1 MDNNDISSS
10 GFVIQENNSEII
22 SSFHSIKEIETKGYS
37 CLYTATKFGKKV
49 ILKGL
54 KPEFKK
60 ERFYQDLL
68 KKEFEISYFLDHP
81 NIVKIIDFQ
90 NISNIGDCIVME
102 YVEGV
107 TLREFDECQ
116 RDNETTSRDVTHYT
130 DENKHDVI
138 GASSKVARSRGR
150 RDKRVYEK
158 IFNELLDAM
167 EYFHSK
173 QIIHRD
179 LKPDNIL
186 ITNNGNNV
194 KIIDFGLSDADD
206 YVILKQAAG
215 TRKYAAPEQLIP
227 NNTIDCRADIYSLG
241 IILKNNFPKS
251 YHKIAEKCA
260 QQDKEKR
267 FSSVGDIRNFIKR
280 KEITKITAAVSLIL
294 LLLFALSF
302 AVTKHYISSRTYSM
316 NEKKIL
322 TESTQY
328 IDSQI
333 EIIKNKI
340 KEGPTSSV
348 DKYNEVAMTY
358 YELMTLDH
366 KKWLDNI
373 PNDIPFYNDFMTHW
387 NTYLNNKSMDI
398 FQSYLDWIEESSTLI
413 FNSLESGEDLVP
425 DSEIPVKVK
434 IIKVED
440 N

>member
-10 GFVIQENNSEII
+10 GFVIQENNSEMTP
-22 SSFHSIKEIETKGYS
+22 SFHSIKEIETKGYS

-102 YVEGV
+102 YVEGM
-107 TLREFDECQ
+107 TLREFVESQ
-116 RDNETTSRDVTHYT
+116 RDNKTTSQRVG
-130 DENKHDVI
+130 EAQN
-138 GASSKVARSRGR
+138 S

-280 KEITKITAAVSLIL
+280 KKITKITAAVSLIL

-302 AVTKHYISSRTYSM
+302 AVTKHYISSRTYSL

-340 KEGPTSSV
+340 KEGPTSSL
-348 DKYNEVAMTY
+348 DKYNEVVKIY
-358 YELMTLDH
+358 YELTTLDH

-387 NTYLNNKSMDI
+387 NTYFGENHKDVIM
-398 FQSYLDWIEESSTLI
+398 SYIYWNQESLQLI
-413 FNSLESGEDLVP
+413 FDNLKPGENIVFDE
-425 DSEIPVKVK
+425 EIPVM
-434 IIKVED
+434 IRIT
-440 N
+440 NN

>member
-1 MDNNDISSS
+1 MDNNNISSS
-10 GFVIQENNSEII
+10 GFVLQENNSEMI

-37 CLYTATKFGKKV
+37 CLYTATKLGKKV

-68 KKEFEISYFLDHP
+68 KKEFEISYSLDHP
-81 NIVKIIDFQ
+81 NIVKIIEFQ
-90 NISNIGDCIVME
+90 NVPNIGDCIVME

-107 TLREFDECQ
+107 TLREFVESQ
-116 RDNETTSRDVTHYT
+116 RIEEAQN
-130 DENKHDVI
+130 
-138 GASSKVARSRGR
+138 R

-241 IILKNNFPKS
+241 IILRNNFPKS
-251 YHKIAEKCA
+251 YQKIAEKCA

-267 FSSVGDIRNFIKR
+267 FSSVSEIRNFIK
-280 KEITKITAAVSLIL
+280 KKKITKITAAATLIL
-294 LLLFALSF
+294 LLLFGLSF
-302 AVTKHYISSRTYSM
+302 VVTKHYISSGTYSL
-316 NEKKIL
+316 NEEKIL

-340 KEGPTSSV
+340 KEGPTSSL
-348 DKYNEVAMTY
+348 DKYNEVVKIY
-358 YELMTLDH
+358 YELTTLDH

-387 NTYLNNKSMDI
+387 NTYFGENHKDAIM
-398 FQSYLDWIEESSTLI
+398 SYIYWNQESLQLI
-413 FNSLESGEDLVP
+413 FNNLKPGENIVVDE
-425 DSEIPVKVK
+425 EIPVMFR
-434 IIKVED
+434 II
-440 N
+440 NN

>member
-10 GFVIQENNSEII
+10 GFVIQENNSEMI

-90 NISNIGDCIVME
+90 NILNIGDCIVME

-107 TLREFDECQ
+107 TLREFIESQ
-116 RDNETTSRDVTHYT
+116 RDNKTTSQRVG
-130 DENKHDVI
+130 EAQN
-138 GASSKVARSRGR
+138 R

-267 FSSVGDIRNFIKR
+267 FSSVSEIRNFIK
-280 KEITKITAAVSLIL
+280 KKKITKITAAATLIL
-294 LLLFALSF
+294 LLLFGLSF
-302 AVTKHYISSRTYSM
+302 VVTKNYISSGTYSL
-316 NEKKIL
+316 NEEKIL

-340 KEGPTSSV
+340 KEGPTSSL
-348 DKYNEVAMTY
+348 DKYNEVVKIY
-358 YELMTLDH
+358 YELTTLDH

-387 NTYLNNKSMDI
+387 NTYFGENHRDAIM
-398 FQSYLDWIEESSTLI
+398 SYLYWNSESYMLI
-413 FNSLESGEDLVP
+413 IDNLKPGENIVFDE
-425 DSEIPVKVK
+425 EIPVM
-434 IIKVED
+434 IRIESLP
-440 N
+440 

>member
-10 GFVIQENNSEII
+10 GFVLQENNSEMI

-60 ERFYQDLL
+60 EKFYQDLL

-90 NISNIGDCIVME
+90 NILNIGDCIVME

-107 TLREFDECQ
+107 TLREFVESQ
-116 RDNETTSRDVTHYT
+116 RIEEAQN
-130 DENKHDVI
+130 
-138 GASSKVARSRGR
+138 R

-280 KEITKITAAVSLIL
+280 KKITKITAAVSLIL

-302 AVTKHYISSRTYSM
+302 AVTKHYISSGTYSL

-340 KEGPTSSV
+340 KEGPTSSL
-348 DKYNEVAMTY
+348 DKYNEVVKIY
-358 YELMTLDH
+358 YELTTLDH

-387 NTYLNNKSMDI
+387 NTYFGENHKDAIM
-398 FQSYLDWIEESSTLI
+398 SYIYWNQESLQLI
-413 FNSLESGEDLVP
+413 FNNLKPGENIVVDE
-425 DSEIPVKVK
+425 EIPVMFR
-434 IIKVED
+434 IT
-440 N
+440 NN

>member
-1 MDNNDISSS
+1 MDNNNISSS
-10 GFVIQENNSEII
+10 GFVLQENNSEMI

-68 KKEFEISYFLDHP
+68 KKEFEISYSLDHP
-81 NIVKIIDFQ
+81 NIVKTIDFK
-90 NISNIGDCIVME
+90 NIPNIGDCIVME

-107 TLREFDECQ
+107 TLREFVEGLRSQ
-116 RDNETTSRDVTHYT
+116 GH
-130 DENKHDVI
+130 
-138 GASSKVARSRGR
+138 KVK
-150 RDKRVYEK
+150 DVYEK

-179 LKPDNIL
+179 LKPSNIL

-267 FSSVGDIRNFIKR
+267 FASVEEIRKHV
-280 KEITKITAAVSLIL
+280 KKKKISKTTIVTSLIFI
-294 LLLFALSF
+294 LLFALSF
-302 AVTKHYISSRTYSM
+302 VITKNYISSGTYSL
-316 NEKKIL
+316 NEEKIL
-322 TESTQY
+322 TESSQY

-340 KEGPTSSV
+340 KEGPTSSL
-348 DKYNEVAMTY
+348 DKYNEVVKIY
-358 YELMTLDH
+358 YELTTLDH

-387 NTYLNNKSMDI
+387 NTYFGENHKDAIM
-398 FQSYLDWIEESSTLI
+398 SYIQWNQESILLVFSNLKP
-413 FNSLESGEDLVP
+413 GENIVADE
-425 DSEIPVKVK
+425 EIPVMFR
-434 IIKVED
+434 II
-440 N
+440 NN

>member
-10 GFVIQENNSEII
+10 GFVIQENNSETN
-22 SSFHSIKEIETKGYS
+22 SSYHSIKEIETKGYS

-90 NISNIGDCIVME
+90 NILNIGDCIVME
-102 YVEGV
+102 YVEGM
-107 TLREFDECQ
+107 TLREFVESQ

-267 FSSVGDIRNFIKR
+267 FSSVSEIRNFIK
-280 KEITKITAAVSLIL
+280 KKKITMITAAVSLIL

-302 AVTKHYISSRTYSM
+302 VVTKHYISSGTYSL
-316 NEKKIL
+316 NEEKIL

-348 DKYNEVAMTY
+348 DKFNEVVKIY
-358 YELMTLDH
+358 YELTTLDH

-387 NTYLNNKSMDI
+387 NTYFGENHKDAIM
-398 FQSYLDWIEESSTLI
+398 SYIQWNQESIQLI
-413 FNSLESGEDLVP
+413 FDNLKPGENIVVDE
-425 DSEIPVKVK
+425 EIPVMFR
-434 IIKVED
+434 IEPLP
-440 N
+440 

>member
-10 GFVIQENNSEII
+10 GFVIQENNSEMTP
-22 SSFHSIKEIETKGYS
+22 SFHSIKEIETKGYS

-90 NISNIGDCIVME
+90 NILNIGDCIVME

-107 TLREFDECQ
+107 TLREFVESQ
-116 RDNETTSRDVTHYT
+116 RDNETTSQRVG
-130 DENKHDVI
+130 EAQNRI
-138 GASSKVARSRGR
+138 
-150 RDKRVYEK
+150 DKRVYKK

-280 KEITKITAAVSLIL
+280 KKITKITAAVSLIL

-302 AVTKHYISSRTYSM
+302 AVTKHYISSGTYSL

-340 KEGPTSSV
+340 KEGPTSSL
-348 DKYNEVAMTY
+348 DKFNEVAMIY

-373 PNDIPFYNDFMTHW
+373 PNNSPFYNDFMTHW

-398 FQSYLDWIEESSTLI
+398 FQPYLDWNKESSTLI
-413 FNSLESGEDLVP
+413 FNSLESGEDFVP
-425 DSEIPVKVK
+425 DSEIPVKWK

>member
-10 GFVIQENNSEII
+10 GFVLQENNPETNSYY
-22 SSFHSIKEIETKGYS
+22 HGIKEIETKGYS
-37 CLYTATKFGKKV
+37 SLYIATHSGRKV
-49 ILKGL
+49 VLKSL

-68 KKEFEISYFLDHP
+68 KKEFEISYSLDHP
-81 NIVKIIDFQ
+81 NIVKTIDFQ
-90 NISNIGDCIVME
+90 NIPNIGDCIVME

-107 TLREFDECQ
+107 TLREFVEG
-116 RDNETTSRDVTHYT
+116 RKVSRSQGH
-130 DENKHDVI
+130 
-138 GASSKVARSRGR
+138 KVK
-150 RDKRVYEK
+150 DVYEK

-179 LKPDNIL
+179 LKPSNIL
-186 ITNNGNNV
+186 ITNNGDNV

-241 IILKNNFPKS
+241 IILRNNFPKS
-251 YHKIAEKCA
+251 YQKIADKCA
-260 QQDKEKR
+260 QHDKEKR
-267 FSSVGDIRNFIKR
+267 FASVEEIRKHVKKKKIS
-280 KEITKITAAVSLIL
+280 KITIVTSLIL
-294 LLLFALSF
+294 ILLFTLSF
-302 AVTKHYISSRTYSM
+302 VVTKNYISSGTYSL
-316 NEKKIL
+316 NEEKIL
-322 TESTQY
+322 TESSQY

-340 KEGPTSSV
+340 KEGPTSSL
-348 DKYNEVAMTY
+348 DKYNEVVKIY
-358 YELMTLDH
+358 YELTTLDH

-387 NTYLNNKSMDI
+387 NTYFGENHKDAIM
-398 FQSYLDWIEESSTLI
+398 SYIQWNQESILLVFSNLKP
-413 FNSLESGEDLVP
+413 GENIVADE
-425 DSEIPVKVK
+425 EIPVMFR
-434 IIKVED
+434 II
-440 N
+440 NN

>member
-10 GFVIQENNSEII
+10 GFVLQENNSEMI

-37 CLYTATKFGKKV
+37 SLYTATKFGKKV

-68 KKEFEISYFLDHP
+68 KKEFEISYSLDHP
-81 NIVKIIDFQ
+81 NIVKTIDFQ
-90 NISNIGDCIVME
+90 NIPNIGDCIVME

-107 TLREFDECQ
+107 TLREFVEG
-116 RDNETTSRDVTHYT
+116 RKVT
-130 DENKHDVI
+130 
-138 GASSKVARSRGR
+138 RSQGR
-150 RDKRVYEK
+150 KAKEFFEK

-267 FSSVGDIRNFIKR
+267 FASVEEIRKHVKKKKIS
-280 KEITKITAAVSLIL
+280 KITIVTSLIL
-294 LLLFALSF
+294 ILLFALSF
-302 AVTKHYISSRTYSM
+302 VVTKNYISSGTYSL
-316 NEKKIL
+316 NEEKIL
-322 TESTQY
+322 TESSQY

-340 KEGPTSSV
+340 KEGPTSSL
-348 DKYNEVAMTY
+348 DKYNEVVKIY
-358 YELMTLDH
+358 YELTTLDH

-387 NTYLNNKSMDI
+387 NTYFGENHKDAIM
-398 FQSYLDWIEESSTLI
+398 SYIYWNQESIQLI
-413 FNSLESGEDLVP
+413 FSNLKPGENIVVDE
-425 DSEIPVKVK
+425 EIPVMFR
-434 IIKVED
+434 IT
-440 N
+440 NN

>member
-10 GFVIQENNSEII
+10 GFVIQENNSEMI

-37 CLYTATKFGKKV
+37 SLYTATKFGKKV

-90 NISNIGDCIVME
+90 NILNIGDCIVME

-107 TLREFDECQ
+107 TLREFVDSQ
-116 RDNETTSRDVTHYT
+116 RDNKTTRQQVG
-130 DENKHDVI
+130 EAQN
-138 GASSKVARSRGR
+138 R

-280 KEITKITAAVSLIL
+280 KKITKITAAVSLIL

-302 AVTKHYISSRTYSM
+302 VVTKHYISSGTYSL
-316 NEKKIL
+316 NEEKIL

-340 KEGPTSSV
+340 KEGPTSSL
-348 DKYNEVAMTY
+348 DKYNEVVKIY
-358 YELMTLDH
+358 YELTTLDH

-387 NTYLNNKSMDI
+387 NTYFGENHKDAIM
-398 FQSYLDWIEESSTLI
+398 SYLDWNQESILLI
-413 FNSLESGEDLVP
+413 FDNLKPGENIVADE
-425 DSEIPVKVK
+425 EIPVMFR
-434 IIKVED
+434 II
-440 N
+440 NN

>member
-10 GFVIQENNSEII
+10 GFVIQENNSEMI

-37 CLYTATKFGKKV
+37 CLYTATQFGKKV

-68 KKEFEISYFLDHP
+68 KKEFEISYSLNHP

-90 NISNIGDCIVME
+90 NILDIGDCIVME

-107 TLREFDECQ
+107 TLREFIESQ
-116 RDNETTSRDVTHYT
+116 RDNKTTSRDVTHYT

-138 GASSKVARSRGR
+138 GASCKVARSRGR

-280 KEITKITAAVSLIL
+280 KKITKITAAVSLIL
-294 LLLFALSF
+294 LLLF
-302 AVTKHYISSRTYSM
+302 
-316 NEKKIL
+316 
-322 TESTQY
+322 
-328 IDSQI
+328 
-333 EIIKNKI
+333 
-340 KEGPTSSV
+340 
-348 DKYNEVAMTY
+348 
-358 YELMTLDH
+358 
-366 KKWLDNI
+366 
-373 PNDIPFYNDFMTHW
+373 
-387 NTYLNNKSMDI
+387 
-398 FQSYLDWIEESSTLI
+398 
-413 FNSLESGEDLVP
+413 
-425 DSEIPVKVK
+425 
-434 IIKVED
+434 
-440 N
+440 

>member
-10 GFVIQENNSEII
+10 GFVIQENNSEMI

-90 NISNIGDCIVME
+90 NILNIGDCIVME

-107 TLREFDECQ
+107 TLREFVESQ
-116 RDNETTSRDVTHYT
+116 RDNKTTRQRVG
-130 DENKHDVI
+130 EAQN
-138 GASSKVARSRGR
+138 R

-267 FSSVGDIRNFIKR
+267 FSSVGDIRNFIK
-280 KEITKITAAVSLIL
+280 KKKITKITAAVSLIL

-302 AVTKHYISSRTYSM
+302 VVTKHYISSGTYSL
-316 NEKKIL
+316 NEEKIL

-340 KEGPTSSV
+340 KEGPTSSL
-348 DKYNEVAMTY
+348 DKYNEVVKIY
-358 YELMTLDH
+358 YELTTLDH

-387 NTYLNNKSMDI
+387 NTYFGENHKDAIM
-398 FQSYLDWIEESSTLI
+398 SYIYWNQESIQLI
-413 FNSLESGEDLVP
+413 FNNLKAGEELVSDP
-425 DSEIPVKVK
+425 EVPVLFR
-434 IIKVED
+434 IRYIE
-440 N
+440 

>member
-10 GFVIQENNSEII
+10 GFVLQENNSEMI

-37 CLYTATKFGKKV
+37 CLYTATQFGKKV

-90 NISNIGDCIVME
+90 NILNIGDCIVME

-107 TLREFDECQ
+107 TLREFVESQ
-116 RDNETTSRDVTHYT
+116 RVGEAQN
-130 DENKHDVI
+130 
-138 GASSKVARSRGR
+138 R

-267 FSSVGDIRNFIKR
+267 FSSAGDIRNFIK
-280 KEITKITAAVSLIL
+280 KKKITKITAAVSLIL

-302 AVTKHYISSRTYSM
+302 AVTKHYISSGTYSL
-316 NEKKIL
+316 NEEKIL

-340 KEGPTSSV
+340 KEGPTSSL
-348 DKYNEVAMTY
+348 DKYNEVVKIY
-358 YELMTLDH
+358 YELTTLDH

-387 NTYLNNKSMDI
+387 NTYFGENHKDAIM
-398 FQSYLDWIEESSTLI
+398 SYIYWNQESLQLI
-413 FNSLESGEDLVP
+413 FNNLKPGENIVVDE
-425 DSEIPVKVK
+425 EIPVMFR
-434 IIKVED
+434 IT
-440 N
+440 NN

>member
-10 GFVIQENNSEII
+10 GFVIQENNSEMT
-22 SSFHSIKEIETKGYS
+22 SSFHSIEEIETKGYS

-90 NISNIGDCIVME
+90 NILNIGDCIVME

-107 TLREFDECQ
+107 TLREFIESQ
-116 RDNETTSRDVTHYT
+116 QVEEVQNH
-130 DENKHDVI
+130 I
-138 GASSKVARSRGR
+138 
-150 RDKRVYEK
+150 DKRVYEK

-173 QIIHRD
+173 QVIHRD

-267 FSSVGDIRNFIKR
+267 FSSVSEIRNFIK
-280 KEITKITAAVSLIL
+280 KKKITKITAAATLIL
-294 LLLFALSF
+294 LLLFGLSF
-302 AVTKHYISSRTYSM
+302 GITKHYISSETYSL
-316 NEKKIL
+316 NEEKIL

-340 KEGPTSSV
+340 KEGPTSSL
-348 DKYNEVAMTY
+348 DKYNEVVKIY
-358 YELMTLDH
+358 YELTTLDH

-387 NTYLNNKSMDI
+387 NTYFGENHKDAIM
-398 FQSYLDWIEESSTLI
+398 SYIQWNQESILLV
-413 FNSLESGEDLVP
+413 FDNLKPGENIVADE
-425 DSEIPVKVK
+425 EIPVMFR
-434 IIKVED
+434 II
-440 N
+440 NN

>member
-10 GFVIQENNSEII
+10 GFVIQENNSEMTP
-22 SSFHSIKEIETKGYS
+22 SFHSIKEIETKGYS

-90 NISNIGDCIVME
+90 NILNIGDCIVME

-107 TLREFDECQ
+107 TLREFVESQ
-116 RDNETTSRDVTHYT
+116 RIEEAQNH
-130 DENKHDVI
+130 
-138 GASSKVARSRGR
+138 

-280 KEITKITAAVSLIL
+280 KKITKITVAISLIL
-294 LLLFALSF
+294 LLFFALSF
-302 AVTKHYISSRTYSM
+302 AVTKHYISSGTYSL
-316 NEKKIL
+316 NEEKIL

-340 KEGPTSSV
+340 KEGPTSSL
-348 DKYNEVAMTY
+348 DKYNEVVKIY
-358 YELMTLDH
+358 YELTTLDH

-387 NTYLNNKSMDI
+387 NTYFGENHKDVIM
-398 FQSYLDWIEESSTLI
+398 SYLDWNQESLQLI
-413 FNSLESGEDLVP
+413 FDNLKPGENIVVDE
-425 DSEIPVKVK
+425 EIPVMFR
-434 IIKVED
+434 IT
-440 N
+440 NN

>member
-90 NISNIGDCIVME
+90 NILNIGDCIVME

-107 TLREFDECQ
+107 TLREFVK
-116 RDNETTSRDVTHYT
+116 SR
-130 DENKHDVI
+130 
-138 GASSKVARSRGR
+138 KVVKSQGR
-150 RDKRVYEK
+150 KAKEFFEK

-227 NNTIDCRADIYSLG
+227 NNTIDCRSDIYSLG

-267 FSSVGDIRNFIKR
+267 FSSAGDIRNFIK
-280 KEITKITAAVSLIL
+280 KKKINKITAAVSLIL

-302 AVTKHYISSRTYSM
+302 VVTKHYISSGTYSL
-316 NEKKIL
+316 NEEKIL

-340 KEGPTSSV
+340 KEGPTSSL
-348 DKYNEVAMTY
+348 DKYNEVVKIY
-358 YELMTLDH
+358 YELTTLDH

-387 NTYLNNKSMDI
+387 NTYFGENHKDAIM
-398 FQSYLDWIEESSTLI
+398 SYIQWNQESIQLI
-413 FNSLESGEDLVP
+413 FDNLKPGENIVVDE
-425 DSEIPVKVK
+425 EIPVMFR
-434 IIKVED
+434 II
-440 N
+440 NN

>member
-10 GFVIQENNSEII
+10 GFVLQKNNSEMI

-90 NISNIGDCIVME
+90 NILNIGDCIVME
-102 YVEGV
+102 YVEGM
-107 TLREFDECQ
+107 TLREFVEG
-116 RDNETTSRDVTHYT
+116 R
-130 DENKHDVI
+130 
-138 GASSKVARSRGR
+138 KVARSQGR
-150 RDKRVYEK
+150 KAKEIFDK

-280 KEITKITAAVSLIL
+280 KKITKITAAVSLIL

-302 AVTKHYISSRTYSM
+302 AVTKHYISSRTYSL
-316 NEKKIL
+316 NEEKIL
-322 TESTQY
+322 TESSQY

-340 KEGPTSSV
+340 KEGPTSSL
-348 DKYNEVAMTY
+348 DKYNEVVMIY
-358 YELMTLDH
+358 YELTTLDH

-387 NTYLNNKSMDI
+387 NTYFGENHKDAIM
-398 FQSYLDWIEESSTLI
+398 SYLYWNSESFMLI
-413 FNSLESGEDLVP
+413 FDNLKQGENIVADE
-425 DSEIPVKVK
+425 EIPVMFR
-434 IIKVED
+434 II
-440 N
+440 NN

>member
-10 GFVIQENNSEII
+10 GFVIQENNSEMI

-37 CLYTATKFGKKV
+37 CLYTATQFGKKV

-68 KKEFEISYFLDHP
+68 KKEFEISYSLDHP

-90 NISNIGDCIVME
+90 NILNIGDCIVME

-107 TLREFDECQ
+107 TLREFVESQ
-116 RDNETTSRDVTHYT
+116 RIEEAQN
-130 DENKHDVI
+130 
-138 GASSKVARSRGR
+138 R
-150 RDKRVYEK
+150 RDKSVYEK

-267 FSSVGDIRNFIKR
+267 FSSAGDIRNFIK
-280 KEITKITAAVSLIL
+280 KKKITKITAAVSLIL
-294 LLLFALSF
+294 LLFFALSF
-302 AVTKHYISSRTYSM
+302 VVTKHYISSGTYSL
-316 NEKKIL
+316 NEEKIL

-340 KEGPTSSV
+340 KEGPTSSL
-348 DKYNEVAMTY
+348 DKYNEVVKIY
-358 YELMTLDH
+358 YELTTLDH

-387 NTYLNNKSMDI
+387 NTYFGENHKDAIMSYIQWNQESILLVFNNLKP
-398 FQSYLDWIEESSTLI
+398 
-413 FNSLESGEDLVP
+413 GENIVADE
-425 DSEIPVKVK
+425 EIPVMFR
-434 IIKVED
+434 II
-440 N
+440 NN

>member
-1 MDNNDISSS
+1 MNNNDFSSC
-10 GFVIQENNSEII
+10 GFVLQENNSEMI

-107 TLREFDECQ
+107 TLREFVESQ
-116 RDNETTSRDVTHYT
+116 RIEEAQNH
-130 DENKHDVI
+130 
-138 GASSKVARSRGR
+138 

-280 KEITKITAAVSLIL
+280 KKITKITAAVSLIL

-302 AVTKHYISSRTYSM
+302 AVTKHYISSRTYSL

-340 KEGPTSSV
+340 KEGPTSSL
-348 DKYNEVAMTY
+348 DKYNEVVKIY
-358 YELMTLDH
+358 YELTTLDH

-373 PNDIPFYNDFMTHW
+373 PNDIPFYNDFITHW
-387 NTYLNNKSMDI
+387 NTYFGENHKDVIM
-398 FQSYLDWIEESSTLI
+398 SYLDWNQESLQLI
-413 FNSLESGEDLVP
+413 FDNLKPGENIVVDE
-425 DSEIPVKVK
+425 EIPVMFR
-434 IIKVED
+434 IT
-440 N
+440 NN

>member
-10 GFVIQENNSEII
+10 GFVLQENNSEII

-90 NISNIGDCIVME
+90 NILNIGDCIVME
-102 YVEGV
+102 YVEGM
-107 TLREFDECQ
+107 TLREFVESQ
-116 RDNETTSRDVTHYT
+116 RIEEAQNH
-130 DENKHDVI
+130 
-138 GASSKVARSRGR
+138 

-280 KEITKITAAVSLIL
+280 KKITKITAAVSLIL

-302 AVTKHYISSRTYSM
+302 AVTKHYISSRTYSL

-340 KEGPTSSV
+340 KEGPTSSL
-348 DKYNEVAMTY
+348 DKYNEVVKIY
-358 YELMTLDH
+358 YELMNLDH

-398 FQSYLDWIEESSTLI
+398 FQSYLDWIGESSTLI

>member
-10 GFVIQENNSEII
+10 GFVIQENNSEMT

-90 NISNIGDCIVME
+90 NILDIGDCIVME

-107 TLREFDECQ
+107 TLREFVESQ
-116 RDNETTSRDVTHYT
+116 RDNKTTSQRVG
-130 DENKHDVI
+130 EAQN
-138 GASSKVARSRGR
+138 R

-267 FSSVGDIRNFIKR
+267 FSSVSEIRNFIK
-280 KEITKITAAVSLIL
+280 KKKITKITAAATLIL
-294 LLLFALSF
+294 LLLFGLSF
-302 AVTKHYISSRTYSM
+302 GITKHYISSDTYSL
-316 NEKKIL
+316 NEEKIL

-340 KEGPTSSV
+340 KEGPTSSL
-348 DKYNEVAMTY
+348 DKYNEVVKIY
-358 YELMTLDH
+358 YELTTLDH

-387 NTYLNNKSMDI
+387 NTYFGENHKDAIM
-398 FQSYLDWIEESSTLI
+398 SYIYWNQESIQLI
-413 FNSLESGEDLVP
+413 FNNLKPGEELVSDP
-425 DSEIPVKVK
+425 ENPVLFR
-434 IIKVED
+434 IRYIE
-440 N
+440 

>member
-10 GFVIQENNSEII
+10 GFVLQENNSEMI

-37 CLYTATKFGKKV
+37 SLYTATQFGKKV

-68 KKEFEISYFLDHP
+68 KKEFEISYSLDHP

-90 NISNIGDCIVME
+90 NILNIGDCIVME

-107 TLREFDECQ
+107 TLREFVEG
-116 RDNETTSRDVTHYT
+116 R
-130 DENKHDVI
+130 
-138 GASSKVARSRGR
+138 KVARSQDRKAKEFF
-150 RDKRVYEK
+150 DK

-215 TRKYAAPEQLIP
+215 TRKYAAPEQMIP
-227 NNTIDCRADIYSLG
+227 NNTLDCRADIYSLG
-241 IILKNNFPKS
+241 IILRNNFPKS
-251 YHKIAEKCA
+251 YQKIADKCA
-260 QQDKEKR
+260 QHDKEKR
-267 FSSVGDIRNFIKR
+267 FASVDEIKKYIKR
-280 KEITKITAAVSLIL
+280 KKINKITIATSLIL
-294 LLLFALSF
+294 IFLFALSF
-302 AVTKHYISSRTYSM
+302 AITKHYISGKTY
-316 NEKKIL
+316 NLDEKEIL
-322 TESTQY
+322 SEVSQY

-333 EIIKNKI
+333 KIIQDKVT
-340 KEGPTSSV
+340 ESPTSNL
-348 DKYNEVAMTY
+348 DEYNEVVETY
-358 YELMTLDH
+358 YNLTTYDH
-366 KKWLDNI
+366 KKWLNQI
-373 PNDIPFYNDFMTHW
+373 PSDIPFYNDFTTYW
-387 NTYLNNKSMDI
+387 NTYLTERLKDTDI
-398 FQSYLDWIEESSTLI
+398 FTSYTNWNRESFALI
-413 FNSLESGEDLVP
+413 FNNLKSGEELVP
-425 DSEIPVKVK
+425 DSEIPVKFR
-434 IIKVED
+434 II
-440 N
+440 NN